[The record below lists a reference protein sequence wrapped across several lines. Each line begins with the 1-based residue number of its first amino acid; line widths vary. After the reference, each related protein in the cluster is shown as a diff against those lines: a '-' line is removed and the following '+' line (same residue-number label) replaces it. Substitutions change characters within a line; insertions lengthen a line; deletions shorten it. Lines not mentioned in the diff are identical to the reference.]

1 VRVQAALVHYFMFDV
16 LKLFHACLASCAIA
30 ILRLTSRCTYIIS
43 TVHMMLAEL
52 SREVQHDEHMA
63 RQHGGKL
70 LSIQAQSRIEPR
82 RSGVVLHSCNCH
94 SHPDL
99 QV

>member
-1 VRVQAALVHYFMFDV
+1 
-16 LKLFHACLASCAIA
+16 
-30 ILRLTSRCTYIIS
+30 
-43 TVHMMLAEL
+43 MMLAEL

-70 LSIQAQSRIEPR
+70 LSIEAQSRIEPR